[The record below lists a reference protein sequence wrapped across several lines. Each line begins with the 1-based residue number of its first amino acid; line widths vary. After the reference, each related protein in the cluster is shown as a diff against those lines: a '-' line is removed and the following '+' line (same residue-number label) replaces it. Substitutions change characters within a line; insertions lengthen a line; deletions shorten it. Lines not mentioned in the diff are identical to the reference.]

1 MHNDFTT
8 CCARQVLMSE
18 LTRIQ
23 KNQKTSLTVFAGIQ
37 TPGSCFHW
45 ITSAALQTLKIV
57 MIKTTKICESL
68 NALHG
73 MLYEHAFNA
82 RTADTYSVIICIASI
97 NVHMFTLANY
107 AILCK
112 R

>member
-1 MHNDFTT
+1 MILLHAVQTGTDE
-8 CCARQVLMSE
+8 CVDSDQE
-18 LTRIQ
+18 EPKKQ
-23 KNQKTSLTVFAGIQ
+23 SLTVSAGIQ

-57 MIKTTKICESL
+57 KIKTTKICESL
-68 NALHG
+68 NALHR

-82 RTADTYSVIICIASI
+82 KTADTYSAIICLASI
-97 NVHMFTLANY
+97 NLHMFTLANY